1 MNTGKRIIDLSLIPD
16 GIEPRLYVSQYDVG
30 VTLTFNWSGTLAA
43 GGAARVMGTKPS
55 GIGFDLAC
63 TKVGSGTSVTGFTV
77 ETTLDMTSEA
87 GEFPAE
93 IRITEGT
100 QVVGSQNFTLVVER
114 SPHPDGTIDGYEEG
128 RTIIETVTGL
138 VNDAE
143 ESASEAATSATA
155 AASSASAAAQS
166 ATSAAD
172 DAASADASAAR
183 AMATTPEGYEEFV
196 TELLANQNG
205 GWARKNLLPNKG
217 VTVTHRGVTYTVN
230 EDGSVTVNGTSSG
243 GASYIV
249 LCTADQWN
257 ALGVPA
263 GEYILSGGLSNACR
277 LIADF
282 SDGSTAKTMTDT
294 GSGVKATFTN
304 PPTLASGKSIYIQ
317 VPAGNTINN
326 LTVYPMLR
334 PATIE
339 DGTYV
344 PYAPSNSAL
353 NADLANS
360 FETLTS
366 EYINGGARLMR
377 FGKLRILYLWTP
389 KNLPKNTFTT
399 LFTLASSDRP
409 NVDISVDTV
418 APQTTNTL
426 RVRVQTGG
434 NVQIYNYGA
443 AETGNVNVQALI
455 LWVVP

>member
-1 MNTGKRIIDLSLIPD
+1 MNTGKRSIDLSLVPNKVN
-16 GIEPRLYVSQYDVG
+16 PRMYVSMYDVG
-30 VTLTFNWSGTLAA
+30 VTLTFNWTGVLAT
-43 GGAARVMGTKPS
+43 GARAVVMGTKPS
-55 GIGFDLAC
+55 GIGFTEEC
-63 TKVGSGTSVTGFTV
+63 TINRETISGTSTVTSFTV

-155 AASSASAAAQS
+155 AASSATAAAQS

-205 GWARKNLLPNKG
+205 GYVRKNLLQNKMASG
-217 VTVTHRGVTYTVN
+217 TQNGITFTVN
-230 EDGSVTVNGTSSG
+230 DDGSILANGTNSGNAFARYITARSSTKNWSG
-243 GASYIV
+243 QS
-249 LCTADQWN
+249 L
-257 ALGVPA
+257 
-263 GEYILSGGLSNACR
+263 ILSGCPAG
-277 LIADF
+277 
-282 SDGSTAKTMTDT
+282 GSKSTYSLRVYEGDEGRSHDT
-294 GSGVKATFTN
+294 GSGSAFTG
-304 PPTLASGKSIYIQ
+304 ASNIDIGIYIA
-317 VPAGNTINN
+317 AGATLNN
-326 LTVYPMLR
+326 VTFYPMVR

-339 DGTYV
+339 DSTYV

-399 LFTLASSDRP
+399 IFTLASSDRP

-443 AETGNVNVQALI
+443 AETGNINAQALI
-455 LWVVP
+455 FWVVP

>member
-63 TKVGSGTSVTGFTV
+63 TRVGSGTSVTGFTV

-155 AASSASAAAQS
+155 AAQSATAAAQS
-166 ATSAAD
+166 ATSAAA
-172 DAASADASAAR
+172 DAESADASAAR

-205 GWARKNLLPNKG
+205 GYVRKNLLKNTTG
-217 VTVTHRGVTYTVN
+217 SATQNGITFTVN
-230 EDGSVTVNGTSSG
+230 ADDTVLANGTNSG
-243 GASYIV
+243 GAFVRYID
-249 LCTADQWN
+249 TN
-257 ALGVPA
+257 ATDWSGQSL
-263 GEYILSGGLSNACR
+263 ILSGCPAG
-277 LIADF
+277 
-282 SDGSTAKTMTDT
+282 GSTSTYALRVYEAGSGKGYDT
-294 GSGVKATFTN
+294 GSGLAFTGASNNRIGIFVAAGAT
-304 PPTLASGKSIYIQ
+304 L
-317 VPAGNTINN
+317 NN
-326 LTVYPMLR
+326 VTFKPMVR

-353 NADLANS
+353 NADLTKRSTFVPSSPSAQEITISGLNQNEGIEVIGRNGTNVIHDIAVLNGS
-360 FETLTS
+360 TS
-366 EYINGGARLMR
+366 VVVLHNGATNVTYTYVSNTSI
-377 FGKLRILYLWTP
+377 KVNIPAYTPVKILR
-389 KNLPKNTFTT
+389 
-399 LFTLASSDRP
+399 
-409 NVDISVDTV
+409 
-418 APQTTNTL
+418 
-426 RVRVQTGG
+426 
-434 NVQIYNYGA
+434 
-443 AETGNVNVQALI
+443 
-455 LWVVP
+455 

>member
-63 TKVGSGTSVTGFTV
+63 TRVGSGTSVTGFTV

-155 AASSASAAAQS
+155 AAQSASAAAQS
-166 ATSAAD
+166 ATSAAA
-172 DAASADASAAR
+172 DAESADASAAR

-196 TELLANQNG
+196 TELLSNQNG
-205 GWARKNLLPNKG
+205 GFLRKNLLPNKFSTQTKNG
-217 VTVTHRGVTYTVN
+217 ITATLN
-230 EDGSVTVNGTSSG
+230 DDGSITVNGTATANTQFTITDATTVNSMDIDL
-243 GASYIV
+243 AS
-249 LCTADQWN
+249 D
-257 ALGVPA
+257 
-263 GEYILSGGLSNACR
+263 YILSGCPAGGAGNKYYLYFNNAPN
-277 LIADF
+277 ITDIGSGATF
-282 SDGSTAKTMTDT
+282 NGSTLKNGQSRTLIL
-294 GSGVKATFTN
+294 GVNSGQTV
-304 PPTLASGKSIYIQ
+304 S
-317 VPAGNTINN
+317 N
-326 LTVYPMLR
+326 LTFYPMVR

-353 NADLANS
+353 NADLAN
-360 FETLTS
+360 TLPL
-366 EYINGGARLMR
+366 YIEDAP
-377 FGKLRILYLWTP
+377 YLT
-389 KNLPKNTFTT
+389 
-399 LFTLASSDRP
+399 A
-409 NVDISVDTV
+409 VDTYN
-418 APQTTNTL
+418 ANTIKESYCL
-426 RVRVQTGG
+426 VNAARVPNMPSTGG
-434 NVQIYNYGA
+434 NYWLWQFAYQVNADGTMKTGTQIATQYNSATATWYRRQCSNGTWSA
-443 AETGNVNVQALI
+443 WSTIG
-455 LWVVP
+455 